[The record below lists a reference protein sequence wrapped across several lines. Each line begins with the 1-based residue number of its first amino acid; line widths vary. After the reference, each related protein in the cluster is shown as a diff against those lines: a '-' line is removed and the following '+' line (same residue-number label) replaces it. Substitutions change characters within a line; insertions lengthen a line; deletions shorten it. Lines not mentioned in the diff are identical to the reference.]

1 MEKNYIEK
9 TNYITQHLLL
19 KLNFNF
25 QDKSD
30 KEKNILI
37 LKE

>member
-1 MEKNYIEK
+1 MGKELYRKK

-30 KEKNILI
+30 KEKKIF
-37 LKE
+37 